1 MTLGPT
7 AKSRKYRLQILF
19 ARREMG
25 TCPPTVMGSEML
37 PDHIQIAEPVGTENL
52 DLQGSQFSAP
62 EQKASIPILF

>member
-1 MTLGPT
+1 
-7 AKSRKYRLQILF
+7 
-19 ARREMG
+19 
-25 TCPPTVMGSEML
+25 MGSEML